1 LNDEATKAGFGRR
14 SVLLA
19 GTALPVLSVAT
30 CDLQLQQAQGQPSS
44 TPATAGN
51 AVAVAPP
58 DTIAT
63 IQAKL
68 NSVPVG
74 GRLVFLGNSAFNF
87 NGQTVTGKSGITVY
101 ADGPVTINGGPG
113 PGSAGAFNF
122 GGMSNWTL
130 RGKAPGQGFTFNGT
144 LINADGTTNGAIG
157 CCAFSGSQSNGDGN
171 DGSVI
176 RTNGA
181 TGLLV
186 INNDVANCHG
196 AMFGGSNWD
205 NNVFDGNH
213 VTAGLG
219 QAFSI
224 QQGTDPSRGRN
235 IIIRRNIFS
244 NWGRGVIETGGTVDG
259 TNDSPGQVFTG
270 LIIDINW
277 FTIYGN
283 SPTATW
289 DVAPISVVA
298 RQQSGTKVTNNY
310 FLRGNNNPSAWTEAI
325 EINSSVGPCTTT
337 GNLIVNV
344 ASPFPT
350 YGSAGQNV
358 HGNSVFNVSQPI
370 PAGNTTLAARPADPP
385 PPVRIA
391 W

>member
-1 LNDEATKAGFGRR
+1 VAFRYSTHEGNLRPPPPTATND
-14 SVLLA
+14 
-19 GTALPVLSVAT
+19 
-30 CDLQLQQAQGQPSS
+30 
-44 TPATAGN
+44 
-51 AVAVAPP
+51 VAVAPS
-58 DTIAT
+58 DTIAN

-68 NSVPVG
+68 NSVPAG
-74 GRLVFLGNSAFNF
+74 GRLVFPGRSAFNF
-87 NGQTVTGKSGITVY
+87 NGKTITGKSGISIY
-101 ADGPVTINGGPG
+101 ADGPVLISNGPG

-130 RGKAPGQGFTFNGT
+130 RGRAPGQGFAFNDT
-144 LINADGTTNGAIG
+144 LINADGTTNGTIG
-157 CCAFSGSQSNGDGN
+157 CCAFSGSHSNGESN
-171 DGSVI
+171 GSVI

-196 AMFGGSNWD
+196 VMFGGSNWE
-205 NNVFDGNH
+205 NNIFDGNH

-224 QQGTDPSRGRN
+224 QQGTDPNRGRN

-259 TNDSPGQVFTG
+259 TNNSPGQIFTR
-270 LIIDINW
+270 LIIDFNW

-289 DVAPISVVA
+289 DVGPISIVA
-298 RQQSGTKVTNNY
+298 RQQSGTRVTNNY

-337 GNLIVNV
+337 GNLIVDV

-350 YGSAGQNV
+350 YGSAGQDV
-358 HGNSVFNVSQPI
+358 HGNSVFNVSQTI
-370 PAGNTTLAARPADPP
+370 PAGNTTLAARPGDPL